1 MNASLE
7 LLSCKKIPCQL
18 IMTIKIMYNRTGIKK
33 EFKLEYMRQ
42 SSIPA
47 IKVSGIPI
55 FKGQCH
61 PLTSVNA
68 LMKNMCPIKKEISP
82 TVK

>member
-1 MNASLE
+1 
-7 LLSCKKIPCQL
+7 
-18 IMTIKIMYNRTGIKK
+18 MTIKIMYNRTGIKK

-47 IKVSGIPI
+47 IKISGIPI

-61 PLTSVNA
+61 QLTSVNA
-68 LMKNMCPIKKEISP
+68 LMKNICPIKKEISP